1 MSPVQPDADGGPVS
15 QPQFETFLLELSS
28 RFINLPADQVDKAI
42 EEAQR
47 RICERLDLDRSSLFQ
62 LPPEQPDALVLTHL
76 YQHSGSPATPSQA
89 DARMLFPWCLQRL
102 QRGEMII
109 LSTLDDL
116 PAEAATDRESF
127 ERFGTKAVVAVPL
140 SIGGVG
146 LGTLTFACTRG
157 RRHWAETFVQQAR
170 LIAECFANAIARA
183 RSEKALRQAYE
194 ELKQLRDH
202 LEQQNVY
209 LKQEVKLLHGHDR
222 FVGQSEALRRILT
235 QVEQVA
241 ATGSTVLLMG
251 ETGTG
256 KELIASAIHDLS
268 PRRDRVMVRVN
279 CSAIPATLIESEL
292 FGREKGAY
300 TGALSKQ
307 AGRFEMAQGST
318 LFLDEIGDLPLEVQV
333 KLLRVLQDKRIER
346 LGSSQTID
354 VNVRIIAATNHDLEK
369 AVREGKFRQ
378 DLYYRLNV
386 FPITVPPLRERRE
399 DIPPLVSAFV
409 AEFAAALGKNIESI
423 DRDSL
428 EALNRYDWPGN
439 VRELRNVIERA
450 MIVAKG
456 PKLWIDLA
464 GPAASPSMPSL
475 AIWENE
481 CQLIRKVL
489 DMTGWRVRGKNGAA
503 EILGLKPTTLESRMA
518 KLGIRRP
525 ARIATK

>member
-1 MSPVQPDADGGPVS
+1 MAESQPDAGGSPVGQS
-15 QPQFETFLLELSS
+15 QFETLLVELSS
-28 RFINLPADQVDKAI
+28 RLINLPADKVDQEI
-42 EEAQR
+42 EDAQR
-47 RICERLDLDRSSLFQ
+47 RICEHLGLDRSTLWRQ
-62 LPPEQPDALVLTHL
+62 PPEQPDELAMTHA
-76 YQHSGSPATPSQA
+76 YQRPGSPALPSPA
-89 DARMLFPWCLQRL
+89 DGRTLLPWFFGRL
-102 QRGEMII
+102 LRGETVIMSTPGD
-109 LSTLDDL
+109 LPPEAARDKETLCRVGTKSTL
-116 PAEAATDRESF
+116 
-127 ERFGTKAVVAVPL
+127 AVPL
-140 SIGGVG
+140 SIGGMG
-146 LGTLTFACTRG
+146 FGALTFACVREH
-157 RRHWAETFVQQAR
+157 RDWPETFVRQAR

-194 ELKQLRDH
+194 EVKQLRDQ

-222 FVGQSEALRRILT
+222 LVGQSQAIRRVLM
-235 QVEQVA
+235 QAEQVA
-241 ATGSTVLLMG
+241 PTGSTVLLLG

-307 AGRFEMAQGST
+307 IGRFEMAQGST
-318 LFLDEIGDLPLEVQV
+318 LFLDEIGDLPLEMQV

-346 LGSSQTID
+346 LGSSKPID
-354 VNVRIIAATNHDLEK
+354 VDVRIIAATNHDLEN
-369 AVREGKFRQ
+369 AVRNGKFRQ

-423 DRDSL
+423 DRDSM
-428 EALNRYDWPGN
+428 EALKQYDWPGN

-450 MIVAKG
+450 MIVITG
-456 PKLWIDLA
+456 PKLRIDLGGA
-464 GPAASPSMPSL
+464 AASASALSL
-475 AIWENE
+475 SVRENE
-481 CQLIRKVL
+481 ERLIRKVL
-489 DMTGWRVRGKNGAA
+489 GMTGWRIRGRNGAA

-525 ARIATK
+525 AQDSTK